1 MELPGTDITAPRRK
15 VYPRHVRG
23 RFRTLRTVFSVMLQG
38 LLFLIPWL
46 QWDGRQAILAD
57 VPGRKLFLF
66 GLVLHPQDTYFL
78 HLLLI
83 SAAITLFLVSAVAG
97 RMWCGYAC
105 PQTIFT
111 QAFIMV
117 ERWFE
122 GDRAARIRLDRSPW
136 NAEKVVRKLGKRAA
150 WCVMGGWLGLTFAGY
165 FLPIREIVGQL
176 LSGQV
181 STSTAVAVAFFTAIS
196 LFDFGYFREQFCCYL
211 CPYARFQ
218 GAMLDSNSLIVGYD
232 ARRGEPRG
240 KLKDPDRG
248 SCIDCGMC
256 VQVCPTGIDIRKG
269 LQLECIACS
278 ACVDACD
285 EVMDK
290 IQQPRGLVR
299 YSSLN
304 GLEGKPTGVL
314 RPRVALYS
322 LLLLGL
328 GSLLTYLI
336 WNRSPLGVDAIRV
349 VPPGGQLAATTP
361 DGRISNVFKVNLI
374 NRMAESEQV
383 WLETEGLEGAE
394 IVGLQTPVELQGG
407 QVFEAQVLVLVP
419 QNGKLPRGSHA
430 FRFQAHNQKDLKN
443 SKESTFFIP

>member
-1 MELPGTDITAPRRK
+1 MELPGTDITAPRKK
-15 VYPRHVRG
+15 VYPRHVEG
-23 RFRTLRTVFSVMLQG
+23 RLRNLRTFFSIVLQG

-46 QWDGRQAILAD
+46 QWDGRQAVLAD
-57 VPGRKLFLF
+57 LPGRKLFLF

-83 SAAITLFLVSAVAG
+83 SGAITLFLVSAIAG

-111 QAFIMV
+111 QSFIMV

-122 GDRAARIRLDRSPW
+122 GDRAARIRLDKSPW
-136 NAEKVVRKLGKRAA
+136 NAEKLARKLGKRTA
-150 WCVMGGWLGLTFAGY
+150 WCVMGGWLGFTFAGY
-165 FLPIREIVGQL
+165 FLPIREMAAQL

-181 STSTAVAVAFFTAIS
+181 STTTGLAMAFFTAIS

-240 KLKDPDRG
+240 KLKDPARG

-256 VQVCPTGIDIRKG
+256 VQACPTGIDIRKG
-269 LQLECIACS
+269 LQLECIACT

-285 EVMDK
+285 TVMDK
-290 IQQPRGLVR
+290 IEQPRGLVR

-304 GLEGKPTGVL
+304 GLEGKPTRVV
-314 RPRVALYS
+314 RPRVLLYS
-322 LLLLGL
+322 TLLLAL
-328 GSLLTYLI
+328 GSLLVYLI
-336 WNRSPLGVDAIRV
+336 WTRSPLGVDAIRV

-361 DGRISNVFKVNLI
+361 DGRISNVFKINLI
-374 NRMAESEQV
+374 NRLAVPEQV
-383 WLETEGLEGAE
+383 WLEAEGLEGAE
-394 IVGLQTPVELQGG
+394 IVGLQTPVELKSG

-419 QNGKLPRGSHA
+419 QNMARGSHP

-443 SKESTFFIP
+443 SKESSFFVP